1 VRRFLKPALL
11 LVLAAAL
18 LLPVWMVPHLPL
30 VDYPNH
36 LARAFI
42 LAHPEDVTLARY
54 YAADWSP
61 NPYWMMD
68 SVLVVLQRFMSV
80 DSAGRVLLSL
90 ALLALPL
97 CVWFF
102 VRQVNP
108 GHDLVALWA
117 LLLCQ
122 NFFFLTGL
130 INLQLGIALCFL
142 MLGLW
147 LRWLERITLAGW
159 LMLVFLSTLLYF
171 AHLMGFAV
179 AALVSNWLILRTRRV
194 RFVLYATWA
203 MFLPGVLMLIASRA
217 GSAGPDI
224 VFRSLGSKPMVPLIA
239 IESYSATLD
248 YITFAVVVA
257 AILAARWKNPE
268 FRWNPQWLEVCFL
281 FYLLYWLLPFR
292 LFSSNY
298 AYLRLVPFWWIA
310 GLAAA
315 RIGRRAVVL
324 APIALL
330 LFALRTADLM
340 RNFEARQPEL
350 ESFTRSFQ
358 VTTDGARVLPLV
370 EWKGERKQVDLH
382 YSHFWAHGVI
392 EKRWFTPYLFHD
404 PGIHPLRI
412 VHAAYAPEAREYLPT
427 IYRQPPDWKHIQQ
440 DYDFV
445 WAYNV
450 KAFHSELLSIGA
462 VVFEEGDLRVYRITR
477 AHSGGSQD

>member
-1 VRRFLKPALL
+1 MRRFLKPVLL
-11 LVLAAAL
+11 LTLAAGL
-18 LLPVWMVPHLPL
+18 LLPVWMVRHLPL

-36 LARAFI
+36 LARTFI
-42 LAHPEDVTLARY
+42 LAHPQDEVLSRY

-61 NPYWMMD
+61 NPYWLMD
-68 SVLVVLQRFMSV
+68 SALVVLQRFLSV
-80 DSAGRVLLSL
+80 DSAGRVLLSIS
-90 ALLALPL
+90 LLALPL

-102 VRQVNP
+102 LRQVSP
-108 GHDLVALWA
+108 GHDSVALWA

-130 INLQLGIALCFL
+130 VNLQLGIALCFL
-142 MLGLW
+142 VLGLW
-147 LRWLERITLAGW
+147 LRWLERITLGGW
-159 LMLVFLSTLLYF
+159 LLLVALSTLLYF

-179 AALVSNWLILRTRRV
+179 AALVSTWLILRTRRA

-203 MFLPGVLMLIASRA
+203 MFLPGVLLLIASRA
-217 GSAGPDI
+217 GSGGPDI
-224 VFRSLGSKPMVPLIA
+224 VFRSLASKPLVPLIA
-239 IESYSATLD
+239 IESYTPTLD
-248 YITFAVVVA
+248 YITFAVVIA
-257 AILAARWKNPE
+257 AIVAARWSNPE

-315 RIGRRAVVL
+315 RIGRRAIVL
-324 APIALL
+324 APVVLV
-330 LFALRTADLM
+330 LFALRTADLV
-340 RNFEARQPEL
+340 RNFDARQPEL
-350 ESFTRSFQ
+350 ESFARSFE

-370 EWKGERKQVDLH
+370 EGRRTERQVERH
-382 YSHFWAHGVI
+382 YSHAWAMGVI

-404 PGIHPLRI
+404 PGVHPLRI
-412 VHAAYAPEAREYLPT
+412 VHSAYAPPVPEYLPT
-427 IYRQPPDWKHIQQ
+427 FYRQPPDWARIRQ

-450 KAFHSELLSIGA
+450 QVFKTELSQIG
-462 VVFEEGDLRVYRITR
+462 VLVFEEGDLRVFRITR
-477 AHSGGSQD
+477 APPASAP